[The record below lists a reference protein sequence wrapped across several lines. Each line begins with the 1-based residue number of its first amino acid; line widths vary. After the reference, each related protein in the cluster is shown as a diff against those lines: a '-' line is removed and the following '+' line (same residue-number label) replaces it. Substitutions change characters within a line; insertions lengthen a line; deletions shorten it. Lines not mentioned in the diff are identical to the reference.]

1 MKKREMEMQ
10 GISST

>member
-1 MKKREMEMQ
+1 MQ